1 MILSEL
7 KPNCH
12 KGINRLPRYLLGC
25 RRQVSEVVMFLTLS
39 FVLLVVRHF
48 GWAAFQRSDRIIKEG
63 YNESNYLEP
72 DSVGGCNRYSV
83 VGGNEHM
90 DQRAGTTA
98 TRPKTARHKKAK
110 RSKKAATAGQ

>member
-1 MILSEL
+1 MAG
-7 KPNCH
+7 
-12 KGINRLPRYLLGC
+12 KGTRYISHPVFCAPRRPAFRMGC
-25 RRQVSEVVMFLTLS
+25 IP
-39 FVLLVVRHF
+39 
-48 GWAAFQRSDRIIKEG
+48 RSDRINKEG